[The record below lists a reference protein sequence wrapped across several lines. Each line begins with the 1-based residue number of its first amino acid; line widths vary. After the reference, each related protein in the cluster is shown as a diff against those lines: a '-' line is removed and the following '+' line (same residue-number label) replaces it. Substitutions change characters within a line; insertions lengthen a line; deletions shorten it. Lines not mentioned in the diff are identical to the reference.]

1 MSGAELNE
9 LVVGKA
15 FWVRNNVTGE
25 QFSENFTDASQMT
38 VFRVGLYADV
48 PSGYGNLMRDGYQGT
63 TSPYK
68 IEGDKLISFVSQDP
82 YAVTFYKLGDTYYG
96 ARSNEFGYV
105 NYEIIPPPQIAVN
118 PVTEVS
124 EQFSIDL
131 GLTEQQKEQIVP
143 ILKDEIKQLEAL
155 KKDTSLSGQKKLE
168 QLRDIGA
175 SFDETI
181 KPLLNTEQT
190 VEVPGNARSAA
201 AADAREDGG
210 RGWCQIGRYGRA
222 ALGEDEAGLG
232 DDNPEVGGGLVGGV
246 GTLRRGPGCVQ

>member
-68 IEGDKLISFVSQDP
+68 IEDNKLITFVSQDP

-96 ARSNEFGYV
+96 ARSNEFGYA

-118 PVTEVS
+118 P
-124 EQFSIDL
+124 
-131 GLTEQQKEQIVP
+131 
-143 ILKDEIKQLEAL
+143 
-155 KKDTSLSGQKKLE
+155 
-168 QLRDIGA
+168 
-175 SFDETI
+175 
-181 KPLLNTEQT
+181 
-190 VEVPGNARSAA
+190 
-201 AADAREDGG
+201 
-210 RGWCQIGRYGRA
+210 
-222 ALGEDEAGLG
+222 
-232 DDNPEVGGGLVGGV
+232 
-246 GTLRRGPGCVQ
+246 